1 MKWHIGKQDIMKAA
15 AINKHENLPTYF
27 LKGNQIM
34 ESASLT
40 ENGFLSFQALVLWI
54 FTWQY
59 SECLSTYS

>member
-1 MKWHIGKQDIMKAA
+1 MKSHIGKQDIMKAA

-40 ENGFLSFQALVLWI
+40 ENGFLSFQALVL
-54 FTWQY
+54 
-59 SECLSTYS
+59 